1 MLNTL
6 SFPEIDFGKEFLWGT
21 ATAAHQIEGND
32 IYSLNNYQE
41 EYLNY
46 KERSG
51 MACNFWELYPQDIA
65 LMKKLG
71 YQAFRLSVSWA
82 RLEPQEG
89 KFNSAAL
96 KTYRNIFAR
105 LKENNIKIFLTLLHG
120 SEPQWFAE
128 KGYFME
134 EKNID
139 CFLRFAEWLIPQIK
153 DNVDFWMV
161 SNEFNLKG
169 ESEVKKNLLILQAK
183 MAMLIREHSDKPV
196 GSAHAMQ
203 CFVPEDPNSEADL
216 MLARYKDWMLN
227 GYFYHAVRTG
237 EIIQPGMDMTDVP
250 ELKDAMDFWGINY
263 YTRIM
268 CSAKKASAMTSF
280 YPHDRMSMI
289 STKGFYLEGFY
300 PDGLRNGL
308 LRLTDKPIY
317 ITENGNC
324 CDDDRWRILKLALDL
339 AALKDAMDHGATV
352 RGYLHWSFM
361 DNYEWSS
368 FIPRFG
374 LVDVNF
380 KTLKRTPK
388 PSAYFF
394 RDIIMSGGKFDGKLV
409 QKYLPEMP
417 VLKLY

>member
-1 MLNTL
+1 MLR
-6 SFPEIDFGKEFLWGT
+6 SREFFDSKETW
-21 ATAAHQIEGND
+21 
-32 IYSLNNYQE
+32 
-41 EYLNY
+41 
-46 KERSG
+46 
-51 MACNFWELYPQDIA
+51 
-65 LMKKLG
+65 
-71 YQAFRLSVSWA
+71 
-82 RLEPQEG
+82 
-89 KFNSAAL
+89 
-96 KTYRNIFAR
+96 
-105 LKENNIKIFLTLLHG
+105 
-120 SEPQWFAE
+120 
-128 KGYFME
+128 
-134 EKNID
+134 
-139 CFLRFAEWLIPQIK
+139 
-153 DNVDFWMV
+153 
-161 SNEFNLKG
+161 
-169 ESEVKKNLLILQAK
+169 
-183 MAMLIREHSDKPV
+183 
-196 GSAHAMQ
+196 
-203 CFVPEDPNSEADL
+203 
-216 MLARYKDWMLN
+216 
-227 GYFYHAVRTG
+227 
-237 EIIQPGMDMTDVP
+237 
-250 ELKDAMDFWGINY
+250 
-263 YTRIM
+263 TR
-268 CSAKKASAMTSF
+268 
-280 YPHDRMSMI
+280 
-289 STKGFYLEGFY
+289 FY